1 MSDIVDAPAEDPFD
15 AIVDAPFDAALSE
28 RYLIYAMSTITARSL
43 PDLRDG
49 LKPVHRRLL
58 WAMRLLKL
66 DPASGYKK
74 CARVVGDV
82 IGKYHPHGDQSVYD
96 AMVRLAQTFSLRYPL
111 VDGQGN
117 FGNIDGDNAAAYRY
131 TEARLTRTA
140 IELMNGL
147 DENATDFRPTYN
159 GEDEEPEVMPGLF
172 PNLLANGASGIA
184 VGMATSIPSHNAA
197 EIIDA
202 AMLLIDEPQA
212 RHEQLMEIVKGPDFA
227 TGGVLVDSPAV
238 ISAAYASGRGAMRV
252 RARFSNGWQDSEKSW
267 EPTGVE
273 KLPGGTWQLVV
284 SEIPYQV
291 QKGKLIEQIAQ
302 LIADKKLPILDD
314 IRDESDERVRIVLVP
329 KSRNVDPEDLK
340 NALFRLTDLETR
352 FSLNMNVLDADRT
365 PKVMGLGEVLL
376 RWLTHQIEV
385 LVRKSQHRLEK
396 IDSRLELLQGYIIA
410 FLNLD
415 RIIEIIRNE
424 DEPKPVMM
432 AEFLLNDR
440 QAEAILNMRLRSLRR
455 LEEMELRREL
465 EGLEAEREE
474 LVKLIESPARQKTR
488 LKKDLTALRK
498 NYGEDTELGRRRTSL
513 EEAGQAREI
522 SLEAFVE
529 REPVTVIMSK
539 RGWIKAMK
547 GHADLSARADFKFKE
562 GDGPA
567 FAFHAQTTDKI
578 LIATANGRFY
588 TLGADKLPGA
598 RGFGEPV
605 GTMIDIETG
614 NDIVAAFPAVADGR
628 MLLAASTGKGFI
640 ARMSDIIAETRKGR
654 GVVTL
659 KPGTKLSVVRL
670 APAEATDEAT
680 LKDQYVA
687 VVGDNRKLVVFP
699 LSEIPEMAKGQGVTL
714 QRYKDGGLADAV
726 CFKMSEG
733 LSWAM
738 GGDSGR
744 MRTENDM
751 SLWRV
756 ARGAAGR
763 LPPQGFP
770 RNNRFD

>member
-1 MSDIVDAPAEDPFD
+1 MSEIIDAPEEDPFD

-202 AMLLIDEPQA
+202 AMLLIEEPQA
-212 RHEQLMEIVKGPDFA
+212 SHEQLMDIVRGPDFA

-252 RARFSNGWQDSEKSW
+252 RARFSNGWQDGAW

-273 KLPGGTWQLVV
+273 KLTGGTWQLIV

-314 IRDESDERVRIVLVP
+314 IRDESDEHVRIVLVP

-376 RWLTHQIEV
+376 RWLKHQIDV

-410 FLNLD
+410 YLNLD
-415 RIIEIIRNE
+415 RIIEIIRTE

-432 AEFLLNDR
+432 AEFQLNDR

-465 EGLEAEREE
+465 EGLQAEREG
-474 LVKLIESPARQKTR
+474 LVKLLESPALQKKR
-488 LKKDLTALRK
+488 LKKDLDALRK
-498 NYGEDTELGRRRTSL
+498 SYAEETELGRRRTSL

-605 GTMIDIETG
+605 STMIDIETG
-614 NDIVAAFPAVADGR
+614 NDIIAVFTAVPDGR
-628 MLLAASTGKGFI
+628 MLLAATTGKGFI
-640 ARMSDIIAETRKGR
+640 ARMSDVVAETRKGR

-659 KPGTKLSVVRL
+659 KPGTRLKVVRL
-670 APAEATDEAT
+670 TPSETADEAV
-680 LKDQYVA
+680 LRDQYVA

-699 LSEIPEMAKGQGVTL
+699 MTEIPEMSKGQGVTL
-714 QRYKDGGLADAV
+714 QRYKDGGLADAI
-726 CFKMSEG
+726 CFRMSEG

-770 RNNRFD
+770 RNNQFD

>member
-1 MSDIVDAPAEDPFD
+1 MSDTVDTKPEDPFD

-66 DPASGYKK
+66 DPSQGYKK

-131 TEARLTRTA
+131 TEARLTKTA

-147 DENATDFRPTYN
+147 DENGTDLKPTYN

-212 RHEQLMEIVKGPDFA
+212 SHAQIMEIIQGPDFP
-227 TGGVLVDSPAV
+227 TGGILVDSKSV
-238 ISAAYASGRGAMRV
+238 INAAYESGRGAMRV
-252 RARFSNGWQDSEKSW
+252 RARWHKEDEGR
-267 EPTGVE
+267 
-273 KLPGGTWQLVV
+273 GTWVAVITQ
-284 SEIPYQV
+284 IPYQV
-291 QKGKLIEQIAQ
+291 QKGKLIEQLAQ
-302 LIADKKLPILDD
+302 IIADKKLPILADV
-314 IRDESDERVRIVLVP
+314 RDESDSEIRIVLEP
-329 KSRNVDPEDLK
+329 KTRNVEPEDLM
-340 NALFRLTDLETR
+340 NALFRLSELETR
-352 FSLNMNVLDADRT
+352 FSLNMNVLDAQRR
-365 PKVMGLGEVLL
+365 PGVMSIGMVLREWLRHQIDVLL
-376 RWLTHQIEV
+376 
-385 LVRKSQHRLEK
+385 RKSQHRLEK
-396 IDSRLELLQGYIIA
+396 IDARLELVSGYIIA
-410 FLNLD
+410 YLNLD
-415 RIIEIIRNE
+415 RIIEIIRTE
-424 DEPKPVMM
+424 DEPKPTMM
-432 AEFLLNDR
+432 AEFQLTAT
-440 QAEAILNMRLRSLRR
+440 QAEAILNMRLRSLRK
-455 LEEMELRREL
+455 LEEMELRRERDAL
-465 EGLEAEREE
+465 SEEREE

-498 NYGEDTELGRRRTSL
+498 AYGEDTALGKRRTTL
-513 EEAGQAREI
+513 EEAGAAREI
-522 SLEAFVE
+522 SLEAFIE
-529 REPVTVIMSK
+529 REPVTVILSK

-567 FAFHAQTTDKI
+567 FAFHTQTTDKI
-578 LIATANGRFY
+578 VFATANGRFY

-598 RGFGEPV
+598 RGFGEPL
-605 GTMIDIETG
+605 GTMLDIESG
-614 NDIVAAFPAVADGR
+614 NEVIAAMPATPNGR

-640 ARMSDIIAETRKGR
+640 AKMSEVIAETRKGR

-659 KPGTKLSVVRL
+659 KPGAKLQVVRL
-670 APAEATDEAT
+670 APPEPATDEA
-680 LKDQYVA
+680 KRDEYVA
-687 VVGDNRKLVVFP
+687 VVGDNRKLVAFP
-699 LSEIPEMAKGQGVTL
+699 LIELPEMAKGQGVTL

-744 MRTENDM
+744 TRTENDM

>member
-15 AIVDAPFDAALSE
+15 AIVDTPFDAALSE

-131 TEARLTRTA
+131 TEARLTKTA

-202 AMLLIDEPQA
+202 AMLLIDNPQA
-212 RHEQLMEIVKGPDFA
+212 SHEQLMDIVRGPDFA
-227 TGGVLVDSPAV
+227 TGGVLVDSPSV

-252 RARFSNGWQDSEKSW
+252 RARFSNGWQDDTRW

-314 IRDESDERVRIVLVP
+314 IRDESDAHVRIVLVP

-352 FSLNMNVLDADRT
+352 FSLNMNVLDSDRT
-365 PKVMGLGEVLL
+365 PKVMGIGEVLL
-376 RWLTHQIEV
+376 HWLRHQIEV

-396 IDSRLELLQGYIIA
+396 IDARLELLQGYIIA

-415 RIIEIIRNE
+415 RIIEIIRSE

-432 AEFLLNDR
+432 AEFQLNDR

-465 EGLEAEREE
+465 EALEAERED
-474 LVKLIESPARQKTR
+474 LVKLIESPALQKKR
-488 LKKDLTALRK
+488 LKKDLSALRK
-498 NYGEDTELGRRRTSL
+498 NYAEETALGRRRTSL

-605 GTMIDIETG
+605 STMVDMEAG
-614 NDIVAAFPAVADGR
+614 NDIVAVFPAVADGR

-640 ARMSDIIAETRKGR
+640 ARLSDVIAETRKGR

-659 KPGTKLSVVRL
+659 KPGTRLKVVRL
-670 APAEATDEAT
+670 APPETSDEAA
-680 LKDQYVA
+680 LRDQYVA

-699 LSEIPEMAKGQGVTL
+699 MTEIPEMSKGQGVTL
-714 QRYKDGGLADAV
+714 QRYKDGGLADAI
-726 CFKMSEG
+726 CFRMSEG

-770 RNNRFD
+770 RNNQFD